1 MFSPH
6 RFMEQIMSF
15 EYLFDKLD
23 HQRAQD
29 KCFSLKNELEYML
42 NEFPNLLNENQFS
55 SSEASENIKEIRRTI
70 AHGYSYYYDF
80 KNDIDK
86 QRLIILLDKLIR
98 NMSLLW
104 IGFTKDEIA
113 AYPID

>member
-1 MFSPH
+1 
-6 RFMEQIMSF
+6 
-15 EYLFDKLD
+15 
-23 HQRAQD
+23 
-29 KCFSLKNELEYML
+29 ML